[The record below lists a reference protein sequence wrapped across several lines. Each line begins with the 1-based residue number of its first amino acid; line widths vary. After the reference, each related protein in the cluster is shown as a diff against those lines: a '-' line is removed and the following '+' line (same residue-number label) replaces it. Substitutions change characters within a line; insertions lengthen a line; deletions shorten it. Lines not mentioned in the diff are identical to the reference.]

1 MKRLQFRAVICYTDK
16 ISRQI
21 KGRHGLPQEE
31 ETREMYAYIKGELV
45 DIAEDN
51 IVLECNN
58 IGYNI
63 RVPLSVVQQLP
74 GIGTTV
80 KIYTYTSV
88 REDAF
93 LLFGFLSK
101 DDLEI
106 YKKLITVNG
115 IGPKGALGILSV
127 MSADDLRFAIISGDA
142 KTIAKA
148 PGIGAKSAERIIL
161 DLKDKVS
168 LRAEAF
174 DTVEPVI
181 GATENTA
188 AKSEA
193 IEALV
198 ALGYAPAEAVKALR
212 QIQVTEDMDS
222 GAILKQALK
231 ALV

>member
-16 ISRQI
+16 ISRQT
-21 KGRHGLPQEE
+21 KGRRVLPQEE
-31 ETREMYAYIKGELV
+31 EAREMYAYIRGELV
-45 DIAEDN
+45 DITEDN

-63 RVPLSVVQQLP
+63 RVPLSVVQRLP
-74 GIGTTV
+74 GIGATV

-168 LRAEAF
+168 LQTEVF
-174 DTVEPVI
+174 DTEESVI
-181 GATENTA
+181 GVAENTA

-198 ALGYAPAEAVKALR
+198 ALGYAPAEAGKALR
-212 QIQVTEDMDS
+212 QIQITEDMDS